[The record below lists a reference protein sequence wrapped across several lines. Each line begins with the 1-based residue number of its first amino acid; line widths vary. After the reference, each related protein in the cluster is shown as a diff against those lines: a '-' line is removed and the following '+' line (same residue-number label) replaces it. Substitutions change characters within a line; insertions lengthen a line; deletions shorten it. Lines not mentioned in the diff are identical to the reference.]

1 MNHKKEKDYCL
12 TDNEMKMKKYL
23 LLLLPLLVFVSCGP
37 KLEKVI
43 EDTHP
48 DGSPRL
54 VVYYKMV
61 EGFKQRAKVEAFYED
76 GSKRYVGEFD
86 NDKRN
91 GHWVYWYENGNK
103 WSDGYFKDDL
113 RDGFGTTWHE
123 NGNKHYEGAYRD
135 GIRVGVWKFWDEEG
149 NFLKEINYDAE

>member
-1 MNHKKEKDYCL
+1 
-12 TDNEMKMKKYL
+12 MKKYL
-23 LLLLPLLVFVSCGP
+23 LFLLPVLFLASCGP

-54 VVYYKMV
+54 IVYYKTV
-61 EGFKQRAKVEAFYED
+61 EGFKERARVEAFYEN
-76 GSKRYVGEFD
+76 GTKRYTGEFD
-86 NDKRN
+86 NDKRS

-123 NGNKHYEGAYRD
+123 NGNKHYEGSYEN
-135 GIRVGVWKFWDEEG
+135 GIRAGVWKFWDEDG
-149 NFLKEINYDAE
+149 NLLKEIDYDAE

>member
-1 MNHKKEKDYCL
+1 
-12 TDNEMKMKKYL
+12 MKKYL
-23 LLLLPLLVFVSCGP
+23 LLFLPLLFLVSCGP
-37 KLEKVI
+37 KLEEVV

-61 EGFKQRAKVEAFYED
+61 DGFKERVKVIAYYEN
-76 GSKRYVGEFD
+76 GSVRYQGEFAD
-86 NDKRN
+86 DKRN

-103 WSDGYFKDDL
+103 WSDGYFKNDL

-123 NGNKHYEGAYRD
+123 NGNKHFEGSYEN
-135 GIRVGVWKFWDEEG
+135 GIRIGVWKFWNEEG
-149 NFLKEINYDAE
+149 ELLKEINYDE